1 MKNYLAPNVISGTVE
16 KRWARSSRLP
26 TGLTPLTLESS
37 ELQGWQTQS
46 PPSVSLEVM
55 ISVAILASTLWFL
68 NSCILLVEDTHR
80 VKKFDSLDLTY
91 SEE

>member
-16 KRWARSSRLP
+16 KCWARSSRLP

-91 SEE
+91 SGE